1 MLAPAALVV
10 PTTPDS
16 RYINT
21 QPRMLDVARC
31 DLPSKPELFAH
42 QSHLMPAVSNCTER
56 RPTHPALCS
65 LVRDTFLDSP
75 LRCIKSTAPAGVF
88 SCEQFTM
95 NLPSP
100 PLDGYDSDTTLRGPR
115 TAPLTAPL
123 TAKLFNQIP
132 PPSPQNA
139 SHISPGIEI
148 LSPAFSDSNS
158 GSEPRS
164 PVAVAFQSPH
174 PWYRRLLSSFWSYLS
189 SLGSRFFP
197 SLFPVPPAPQH
208 SIATSHYS
216 SRPPSPTSSTSSGF
230 VSPSILKA
238 APAPPPILVP
248 PPPSDIHLSEYFPLL
263 SPRVGR
269 LFQRRRTSSS
279 AKSSPS
285 LVSSMFSSPMARTT
299 SSQVPVSGKGLLSPQ
314 ASDWPPPLE
323 SPNTPYSPYSPG
335 EEERDGEYVRI
346 GHVISE

>member
-1 MLAPAALVV
+1 
-10 PTTPDS
+10 
-16 RYINT
+16 
-21 QPRMLDVARC
+21 
-31 DLPSKPELFAH
+31 
-42 QSHLMPAVSNCTER
+42 
-56 RPTHPALCS
+56 
-65 LVRDTFLDSP
+65 
-75 LRCIKSTAPAGVF
+75 
-88 SCEQFTM
+88 M

-132 PPSPQNA
+132 PPPPQNDLN
-139 SHISPGIEI
+139 SSPGIEI
-148 LSPAFSDSNS
+148 LSPTFSDSDS
-158 GSEPRS
+158 GSEPSS
-164 PVAVAFQSPH
+164 PAAKAFQPPL
-174 PWYRRLLSSFWSYLS
+174 PWYRGLLSLFSSYLTS
-189 SLGSRFFP
+189 FGRRFFP
-197 SLFPVPPAPQH
+197 SYFPPLQTAHFSLQH
-208 SIATSHYS
+208 SAYS
-216 SRPPSPTSSTSSGF
+216 SRAPSPISSTSSGF

-285 LVSSMFSSPMARTT
+285 LILSVFSGRDGQQAGRTAGRE
-299 SSQVPVSGKGLLSPQ
+299 GKGLLSPQ

-323 SPNTPYSPYSPG
+323 LPDTPYSPYSPG

-346 GHVISE
+346 GHVIKN